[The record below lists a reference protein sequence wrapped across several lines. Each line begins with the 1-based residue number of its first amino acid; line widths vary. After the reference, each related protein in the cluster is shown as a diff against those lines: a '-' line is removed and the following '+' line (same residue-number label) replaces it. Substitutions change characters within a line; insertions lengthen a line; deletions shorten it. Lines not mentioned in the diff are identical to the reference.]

1 MNLNK
6 INYGISSNYFILLIS
21 NKEIIIIKMK
31 MTDLWNK
38 YLKEDFPKKI
48 ETLLEIAKKD
58 NILEEEINQE
68 IRSNLNSFKVN

>member
-6 INYGISSNYFILLIS
+6 INYGIGSNYFILLIS

>member
-6 INYGISSNYFILLIS
+6 INYGIGSNYIILLIS